1 MASVFLSYVH
11 EDGDRARPIARVLEE
26 AGHKVW
32 WDRHIKGGA
41 EYSDEIEA
49 ELSKADFVVVLWS
62 ERSVHSAWVR
72 DEAEA
77 GRRTGRLVPLRLDE
91 ADPPLGFRQFQT
103 IDLAGWKGH
112 GETRLRPLLDALR
125 PSAGDP
131 ISVVSGSGL
140 SGQWRPSRRLI
151 LLVTAMA
158 VILAAGFGAWRLI
171 APRSSAPVVAVAAA
185 DQSADSEAL
194 ARDLLVKLGSLR
206 SAQTDA
212 LRLTGTTDDKPRSAD
227 FIFEASGSNDP
238 NDLHASLALLTG
250 KNRSVLWS
258 KDFEVQGGNRTALKQ
273 SVAYTAGQVLDCTLQ
288 TSEPGETR
296 LDEQTLKLFLNGCAL
311 FGERYRSD
319 PASVVPIFSQV
330 VAAAPHFQPAWA
342 KLLLAEA
349 QNTRGQIIFYG
360 RSAPGLLPAHI
371 RAVRKLNPKLPEL
384 YVAEAALLPLSALD
398 QRLRLVDEA
407 VRLNP
412 DSPDLL
418 VVRAE
423 NLSWIGRNHDASE
436 DARRAAELDP
446 LSPGIRSNLIQAL
459 TFEGQ
464 LPAAEEELRRAEQ
477 LWPASP
483 TINDARFR
491 LHSRYGDARD
501 ALRMVQ
507 SPELRLPYPT
517 QDMETYLLARL
528 NPTRANVDKAI
539 AATRGAQL
547 AQFRKQVQL
556 AQLLAEFG
564 RNDELYKELAG
575 LQPDQIRVLSAV
587 FYRPQFQQFRRDP
600 RFMPLAAR
608 AGLINVWRK
617 SGKWPDFCSE
627 PDLPYN
633 CKAEAA
639 KLAA

>member
-11 EDGDRARPIARVLEE
+11 EDSDKARPIARVLEG

-77 GRRTGRLVPLRLDE
+77 GRQSGRFVPLRLDE

-140 SGQWRPSRRLI
+140 SGPRLPSRRLI
-151 LLVTAMA
+151 LLVAAMV
-158 VILAAGFGAWRLI
+158 VILAAGFVVWRLI
-171 APRSSAPVVAVAAA
+171 EPRSPVPVVAVAAS

-212 LRLTGTTDDKPRSAD
+212 LRLTGTTDDKAQAAD
-227 FIFEASGSNDP
+227 FIFEAGGSNDP
-238 NDLHASLALLTG
+238 KDSHASLALLAG

-258 KDFEVQGGNRTALKQ
+258 KDFEVQAGNRTALKQ
-273 SVAYTAGQVLDCTLQ
+273 SMAYTAGQVLDCALQ
-288 TSEPGETR
+288 ASEPGEAR

-330 VAAAPHFQPAWA
+330 VTAAPRFQPAWS
-342 KLLLAEA
+342 KLLLAES
-349 QNTRGQIIFYG
+349 QNLRGMVLFYD
-360 RSAPGLLPAHI
+360 RWAPGSLPKHI
-371 RAVRKLNPKLPEL
+371 RAVRKLNPNLPEL

-423 NLSWIGRNHDASE
+423 NLAWFGRNHDASE
-436 DARRAAELDP
+436 DARRAVELDP
-446 LSPGIRSNLIQAL
+446 LSPGVRSNLIQAL
-459 TFEGQ
+459 TYEGQ
-464 LPAAEEELRRAEQ
+464 LLAAEQELRHAEQ

-483 TINDARFR
+483 TIDDARFR
-491 LHSRYGDARD
+491 LHSRYGDASD
-501 ALRMVQ
+501 ALRLVQ
-507 SPELRLPYPT
+507 SREFRQTYPT
-517 QDMETYLLARL
+517 HDMEPYLRARL
-528 NPTRANVDKAI
+528 SPTPSNVEKAI
-539 AATRGAQL
+539 AAIRGAQL
-547 AQFRKQVQL
+547 AQGRKRTQL
-556 AQLLAEFG
+556 VQLLAEFG
-564 RNDELYKELAG
+564 RNDELFKELTD
-575 LQPDQIRVLSAV
+575 LRPDQLRVLSSV
-587 FYRPQFQQFRRDP
+587 FYRPPFRQFRHDP

-608 AGLINVWRK
+608 AGLINLWRK

-627 PDLPYN
+627 PDLPYD
-633 CKAEAA
+633 CKEEAA
-639 KLAA
+639 KLGA